1 MDTPRL
7 LPGKVPTMTEKL
19 GTMDLKVKK
28 GIMDLKRKL
37 MDVSKK
43 KDEL

>member
-1 MDTPRL
+1 MD
-7 LPGKVPTMTEKL
+7 M
-19 GTMDLKVKK
+19 KVKK

-37 MDVSKK
+37 MDVGKAK

>member
-1 MDTPRL
+1 L
-7 LPGKVPTMTEKL
+7 
-19 GTMDLKVKK
+19 LKVKK

-37 MDVSKK
+37 MDVGKK

>member
-1 MDTPRL
+1 
-7 LPGKVPTMTEKL
+7 MTEKL

-28 GIMDLKRKL
+28 GVMDLKRKL
-37 MDVSKK
+37 MDVSKVK

>member
-1 MDTPRL
+1 MSLCRVACAVC
-7 LPGKVPTMTEKL
+7 G
-19 GTMDLKVKK
+19 GTDACPLSQVKK

-37 MDVSKK
+37 MDVGKK